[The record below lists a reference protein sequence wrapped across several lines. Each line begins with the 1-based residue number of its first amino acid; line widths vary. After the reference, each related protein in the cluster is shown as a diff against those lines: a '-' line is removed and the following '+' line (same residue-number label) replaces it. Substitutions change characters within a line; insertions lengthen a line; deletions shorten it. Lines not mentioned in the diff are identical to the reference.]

1 MSRPRILV
9 VDDEP
14 GIRAAV
20 GEILS
25 DEGYEVA
32 LADSAA
38 AARREAALSRPDLVL
53 LDIWMEGEDGIS
65 LLREWVNTPSGAPPV
80 VMMSGHGTVDT
91 AVEATR
97 LGALDFIEKPVSLAK
112 LLYVVERALK
122 TAPHHR
128 VPLGSGPLLDVVDAH
143 PAMARLKR
151 ALEAAAASE
160 EPVLFIGE
168 PGTGRETL
176 ARRLGRQCQRAF
188 MPFVVADS
196 DASSMRSTLA
206 SALRAQDRVLLFL
219 NELSD
224 VPPDV
229 QGVLAAFLAEKTD
242 DRVRLAASMRP
253 EVAGAAEPVRRDVY
267 DKLAVLVIEVPPL
280 RVYRDFIPE
289 VVRYYVDN
297 LADRE
302 GYAFRQFSI
311 SALNRMRRHE
321 WPGNLQELEN
331 LIKRLLASGS
341 TGPVRVEEVD
351 AAFSASAPAIPR
363 LGEDLLSLP
372 YREARERFER
382 GYLSAQLELA
392 EGRVAKLAERVQLER
407 THLYRKLKALGIEL
421 PSEER
426 GGE

>member
-14 GIRAAV
+14 EIRTAV

-38 AARREAALSRPDLVL
+38 AARSEVAASRPDLVL

-65 LLREWVNTPSGAPPV
+65 LLRDWVSAPAGAPPV

-112 LLYVVERALK
+112 LLYIVERALRS
-122 TAPHHR
+122 APR
-128 VPLGSGPLLDVVDAH
+128 RRALLGSAALLDIIDTH
-143 PAMARLKR
+143 PVIARLKR
-151 ALEAAAASE
+151 ALETAAHRD
-160 EPVLFIGE
+160 EPVVFAGE

-176 ARRLGRQCQRAF
+176 ARRLAHEGQREF
-188 MPFVVADS
+188 VPFVLAGADEGS
-196 DASSMRSTLA
+196 IRGALSAAARS
-206 SALRAQDRVLLFL
+206 RDPVLFFL
-219 NELSD
+219 NELAD
-224 VPPDV
+224 AAPDV
-229 QGVLAAFLAEKTD
+229 QAALVAFLATPETERM
-242 DRVRLAASMRP
+242 RVAASARP
-253 EVAGAAEPVRRDVY
+253 DTMSVEGALRRDLL
-267 DKLAVLVIEVPPL
+267 DHLAVFVIEVPPL
-280 RVYRDFIPE
+280 RAYRDFIPE
-289 VVRYYVDN
+289 IVRYYVDN

-302 GYAFRQFSI
+302 GYHFRQFGVA
-311 SALNRMRRHE
+311 ALNRLRRHE

-331 LIKRLLASGS
+331 LVKRVLASGN
-341 TGPVRVEEVD
+341 TAPVEIEEVD
-351 AAFSASAPAIPR
+351 AAFAAATPPVPH

-382 GYLSAQLELA
+382 AYLGAQFELA
-392 EGRVAKLAERVQLER
+392 EGRVAKLAERVGLER

-426 GGE
+426 E